1 MFLIKNDF
9 AKSHF
14 FCHYNKCYLIY
25 SLQRGRVLRMK
36 LKKRKKKGKK
46 SLKKC

>member
-1 MFLIKNDF
+1 MYEIFVKL
-9 AKSHF
+9 
-14 FCHYNKCYLIY
+14 KCYLIY